1 LYEGRTQLDAKKPQ
15 RLSREFTHEHGF
27 YLHFGQNRS
36 QKTAHVLTYQ
46 RSAEDPAEQ
55 PADPPATSAS
65 ARPPSADAEEL
76 TALLQRT
83 SLGDRDALR
92 ALYTRCAPK
101 LFGLALRI
109 LVRKDWAEDVLQESF
124 VNIWRHAGDYR
135 PHLAAPM
142 TWMTTIVRNRAL
154 DCLRRQHAERVQESV
169 PLDDTYADVLADH
182 APGPADIALAGQ
194 QARALAECLKRL
206 DPKQRQVVSLA
217 YLRDLSHSELAQ
229 ALSLPL
235 GTVKSWMRRG
245 LDRLRE
251 CLGAP

>member
-1 LYEGRTQLDAKKPQ
+1 MVQVSSYTLGRP
-15 RLSREFTHEHGF
+15 
-27 YLHFGQNRS
+27 LH
-36 QKTAHVLTYQ
+36 KAAHVLTFQ
-46 RSAEDPAEQ
+46 RTTAGHAAQD
-55 PADPPATSAS
+55 ADPPSA
-65 ARPPSADAEEL
+65 AAAGQPQNAGAQEL
-76 TALLQRT
+76 AALLQRVG
-83 SLGDRDALR
+83 LGDRDALR
-92 ALYTRCAPK
+92 TLYARCAPK

-135 PHLAAPM
+135 PHMAAPM
-142 TWMTTIVRNRAL
+142 TWMTAIVRNRAL

-169 PLDDTYADVLADH
+169 PLDETYAEALADH
-182 APGPADIALAGQ
+182 APGPADLALAGQ
-194 QARALAECLKRL
+194 QARALAECIKRL
-206 DPKQRQVVSLA
+206 DPKQREIVTLA

-245 LDRLRE
+245 LERLRE

>member
-1 LYEGRTQLDAKKPQ
+1 MLTFQRTADDHAAQD
-15 RLSREFTHEHGF
+15 T
-27 YLHFGQNRS
+27 
-36 QKTAHVLTYQ
+36 
-46 RSAEDPAEQ
+46 
-55 PADPPATSAS
+55 DPPAAAAA
-65 ARPPSADAEEL
+65 ARPQSADAEEL
-76 TALLQRT
+76 AALLQRIG
-83 SLGDRDALR
+83 LGDRDALR
-92 ALYTRCAPK
+92 ALYSRCAPK

-135 PHLAAPM
+135 PHMAAPM

-182 APGPADIALAGQ
+182 APGPADLALAGQ

-206 DPKQRQVVSLA
+206 DPKQREVISLA

>member
-1 LYEGRTQLDAKKPQ
+1 
-15 RLSREFTHEHGF
+15 
-27 YLHFGQNRS
+27 
-36 QKTAHVLTYQ
+36 VLTF
-46 RSAEDPAEQ
+46 RRTAAHQ
-55 PADPPATSAS
+55 PPPD
-65 ARPPSADAEEL
+65 ARPAQAAAERAPTADAEEL
-76 TALLQRT
+76 AALLQRI
-83 SLGDRDALR
+83 SLGEREALR
-92 ALYTRCAPK
+92 VLYARCAPK

-182 APGPADIALAGQ
+182 APGPADLALAGQ

-206 DPKQRQVVSLA
+206 DPRQREVVTLA

-229 ALSLPL
+229 ALCVPL

-245 LDRLRE
+245 LERLRA

>member
-1 LYEGRTQLDAKKPQ
+1 MLTFQ
-15 RLSREFTHEHGF
+15 H
-27 YLHFGQNRS
+27 
-36 QKTAHVLTYQ
+36 TAADHAAQ
-46 RSAEDPAEQ
+46 D
-55 PADPPATSAS
+55 ADPPSAAATGQPQNAG
-65 ARPPSADAEEL
+65 AQEL
-76 TALLQRT
+76 AALLQRIGV
-83 SLGDRDALR
+83 GDRDALR
-92 ALYTRCAPK
+92 TLYARSAPK

-135 PHLAAPM
+135 PHMAAPM
-142 TWMTTIVRNRAL
+142 TWMTAIVRNRAL

-169 PLDDTYADVLADH
+169 PLDETCAEALVDH

-194 QARALAECLKRL
+194 QARALAECIKRL
-206 DPKQRQVVSLA
+206 DPKQREIVTLA
-217 YLRDLSHSELAQ
+217 YLRDLSHNELAQ

-245 LDRLRE
+245 LERLRE

>member
-1 LYEGRTQLDAKKPQ
+1 MLSDCRFFLHYEQTA
-15 RLSREFTHEHGF
+15 
-27 YLHFGQNRS
+27 S
-36 QKTAHVLTYQ
+36 QSLPVLTFQ
-46 RSAEDPAEQ
+46 RSHVDPASEDAGSS
-55 PADPPATSAS
+55 PAAAASRPQSAEVE
-65 ARPPSADAEEL
+65 ALA
-76 TALLQRT
+76 ALLQRT
-83 SLGDRDALR
+83 GLGDRDALR
-92 ALYTRCAPK
+92 TLYARCGPK

-135 PHLAAPM
+135 PHSAAPM

-154 DCLRRQHAERVQESV
+154 DCLRRQHAERAQDTV
-169 PLDDTYADVLADH
+169 PLDDTYAEVLADH
-182 APGPADIALAGQ
+182 APGPADVALAGQ

-206 DPKQRQVVSLA
+206 DPKQREVVSLA

-245 LDRLRE
+245 LDHLRE